1 MLHELRVYRCVPG
14 RLPALHKRFET
25 VTLKL
30 FEKHGIRQRGFWTVA
45 IGENTHELYY
55 ILEWA
60 SLAERE
66 QRWDAFATDPAW
78 LEARAAS
85 EADGPIVASVV
96 NTILAPT
103 AYSAVR

>member
-1 MLHELRVYRCVPG
+1 MLHELRIYRCVPG
-14 RLPALHKRFET
+14 RLPALHKRFQN
-25 VTLKL
+25 VTLGRW
-30 FEKHGIRQRGFWTVA
+30 EKHGIRPTGFWTVA

-55 ILEWA
+55 LLEWD

-85 EADGPIVASVV
+85 EADGPIVATIV
-96 NTILAPT
+96 NTILVPT
-103 AYSAVR
+103 AYSPAR